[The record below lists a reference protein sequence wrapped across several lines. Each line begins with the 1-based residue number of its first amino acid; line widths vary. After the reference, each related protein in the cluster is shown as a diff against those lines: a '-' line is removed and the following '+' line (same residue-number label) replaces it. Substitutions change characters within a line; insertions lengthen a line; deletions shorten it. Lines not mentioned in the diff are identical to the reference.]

1 MHRDTLQWVR
11 LLESKASGGGDLDD
25 ADDERDRDIHNAENS
40 DDDDDD
46 SYNGNDVW
54 TTIKLLQMYV

>member
-11 LLESKASGGGDLDD
+11 LPLVGGGYDLDD
-25 ADDERDRDIHNAENS
+25 ASDEDDRDIHNDENS
-40 DDDDDD
+40 DGDDD
-46 SYNGNDVW
+46 SYNGNGVW

>member
-11 LLESKASGGGDLDD
+11 LFLVGGGYDLDD
-25 ADDERDRDIHNAENS
+25 ASDEDDRDIHNDENS
-40 DDDDDD
+40 DGDDD

>member
-1 MHRDTLQWVR
+1 MR
-11 LLESKASGGGDLDD
+11 LLLVGGGYDLDD
-25 ADDERDRDIHNAENS
+25 ASDEDDRDIHNDENS
-40 DDDDDD
+40 DGDDD